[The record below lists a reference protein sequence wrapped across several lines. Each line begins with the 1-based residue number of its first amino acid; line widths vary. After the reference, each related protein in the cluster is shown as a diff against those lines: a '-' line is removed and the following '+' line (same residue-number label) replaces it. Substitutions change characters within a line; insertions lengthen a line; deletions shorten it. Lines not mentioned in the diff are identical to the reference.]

1 MAELS
6 LGLVEAF
13 QFFTPIIFKENTKAI
28 NIPKILLVSLKFSLF
43 LESSEVYKCKS
54 KHQISSSKFVPKI
67 SHYLL
72 IQI

>member
-28 NIPKILLVSLKFSLF
+28 NIPKILLVSLAF
-43 LESSEVYKCKS
+43 LESSEVYKCKI